1 MYAYTY
7 TSLCVC
13 LYTYIFKLQENV
25 DPYLFKAGHN
35 PFSPPDRDGRSKS
48 GFITDNDKFSERMTP
63 AQEFTIRSEY
73 TKKIKTLMASKQE
86 SVAALAES
94 FYKENRAY
102 FGKKDS

>member
-1 MYAYTY
+1 
-7 TSLCVC
+7 
-13 LYTYIFKLQENV
+13 
-25 DPYLFKAGHN
+25 
-35 PFSPPDRDGRSKS
+35 
-48 GFITDNDKFSERMTP
+48 MTP
-63 AQEFTIRSEY
+63 AQESNIRSEY